1 MLRGLVDESF
11 LVSSEQQELVGKPG
25 RQAELGWYGV
35 QAIRARMGKS
45 KDQAPCSGG
54 DWSSLGC
61 SREIGVSGIRA

>member
-1 MLRGLVDESF
+1 MLRGLVNEYF

-25 RQAELGWYGV
+25 WQAELGWYGV
-35 QAIRARMGKS
+35 QAIRARTENS

-61 SREIGVSGIRA
+61 SRETGVSSIRA